1 MIHSLICY
9 RGATVMTETA
19 KTDAPAEHIYPVRV
33 YYEDTDAGGVV
44 YYSNYLR
51 FAERARTELLRDFG
65 VDHKSLLAN
74 DGLMFAVRR
83 CEAEYVL
90 PAYLDDSLTVRT
102 RCIQFKAASFWL
114 EQIVERA
121 GETLVEMKVR
131 LVCLTPIGRPAR
143 IPDGVCSSLG
153 RAAEIT

>member
-1 MIHSLICY
+1 
-9 RGATVMTETA
+9 MTETA
-19 KTDAPAEHIYPVRV
+19 KTDALAEHIYSVRV

-44 YYSNYLR
+44 YHSNYLR

-65 VDHKSLLAN
+65 IDHKSLLDN

-90 PAYLDDSLTVRT
+90 PAHLDDALQVRT
-102 RCIQFKAASFWL
+102 RCIQSKPASFWL

-131 LVCLTPIGRPAR
+131 LVCMKPNGRPAR
-143 IPDGVCSSLG
+143 IPDCVCSLLG
-153 RAAEIT
+153 RVAAITQH